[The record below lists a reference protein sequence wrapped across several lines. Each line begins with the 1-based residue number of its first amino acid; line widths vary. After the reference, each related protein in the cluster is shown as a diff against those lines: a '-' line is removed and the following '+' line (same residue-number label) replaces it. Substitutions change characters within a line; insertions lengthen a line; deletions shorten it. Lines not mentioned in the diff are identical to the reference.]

1 MFDWVLNTHLGNF
14 FKNPTKKTF
23 IYKFCEEKRFN
34 FRCFFIVNY
43 FGVIHKV
50 RTLGRGRGG
59 PAKSAQGRMR
69 EVAERFFKHLNFKHL
84 NI

>member
-34 FRCFFIVNY
+34 FRCFFIMNY
-43 FGVIHKV
+43 FGVIIKYV
-50 RTLGRGRGG
+50 CSEGRRGV
-59 PAKSAQGRMR
+59 PAKSVQGRMG
-69 EVAERFFKHLNFKHL
+69 EVAE
-84 NI
+84 